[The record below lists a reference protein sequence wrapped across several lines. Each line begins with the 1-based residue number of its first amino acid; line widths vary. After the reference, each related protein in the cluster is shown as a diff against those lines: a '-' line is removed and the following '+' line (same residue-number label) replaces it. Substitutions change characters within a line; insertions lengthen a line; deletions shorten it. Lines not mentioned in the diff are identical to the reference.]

1 MPRDAATVYVG
12 NLPWESTEDDLASL
26 FGEFVR
32 VRVVDARVI
41 QDPATGRSR
50 GYGFVELSDPKDVP
64 GVIAALNGRELDGR
78 ALIVGLA
85 RPKPPRH

>member
-12 NLPWESTEDDLASL
+12 NLPWESTEDDLAAL
-26 FGEFVR
+26 FGEFG
-32 VRVVDARVI
+32 RVVDARVI

-50 GYGFVELSDPKDVP
+50 GYGFVELSDPKEVP

>member
-12 NLPWESTEDDLASL
+12 NLPWESTEDDLAGL
-26 FGEFVR
+26 FGEFGP
-32 VRVVDARVI
+32 VVDARVI

-78 ALIVGLA
+78 TLIVGLA